1 MENSMTT
8 PDFDE
13 ADSYEAQA
21 REFLDG
27 SRDYESGAISE
38 QIESMAELLEL
49 LTPLKGLDFGS

>member
-1 MENSMTT
+1 MTT

-27 SRDYESGAISE
+27 SRDYNSETMSE